1 MLLMS
6 AIMKHFCYN
15 FLKHSC
21 LERSTIGL
29 YTSDCV
35 CMRLKLS
42 SSMIKRSGSEM
53 CEAKPQVHLTP
64 QRVRVYGEC
73 NKNKIISNS
82 TSYESLDDALK
93 FIG

>member
-1 MLLMS
+1 
-6 AIMKHFCYN
+6 
-15 FLKHSC
+15 
-21 LERSTIGL
+21 
-29 YTSDCV
+29 
-35 CMRLKLS
+35 
-42 SSMIKRSGSEM
+42 MIKRSGSEM